1 MPYLGNISLLV
12 DDYDRAIRFF
22 VDKMDFLLVEDSPL
36 EADKRWVVVSPKGK
50 GNCSL
55 LLARAIGNEQRKF
68 VGNQGGGRVFLF
80 LYTENFSGDYSRMK
94 ENGIVFMEEP
104 RQEPYGTV
112 AVFLDLY
119 GNKWDLIE
127 INTGEKT

>member
-12 DDYDRAIRFF
+12 DDYDRAIGFF
-22 VDKMDFLLVEDSPL
+22 VDKMNFLLLEDSPL
-36 EADKRWVVVSPKGK
+36 EADKRWVVVAPKGN

-55 LLARAIGNEQRKF
+55 LLARAIGNDQRKL
-68 VGNQGGGRVFLF
+68 VGKQGGGRVFLF
-80 LYTENFSGDYSRMK
+80 LYTEDFYRDYSRMK
-94 ENGIVFMEEP
+94 ANGIVFMEEP
-104 RQEPYGTV
+104 RREPYGTV

-127 INTGEKT
+127 INAGEAT

>member
-22 VDKMDFLLVEDSPL
+22 VDKMDFLLLEDSPL
-36 EADKRWVVVSPKGK
+36 EADKRWVVVAPKGK

-55 LLARAIGNEQRKF
+55 LLARAIGNDQRKL
-68 VGNQGGGRVFLF
+68 VGKQGGGRVFLF
-80 LYTENFSGDYSRMK
+80 LYTEDFYRDYSRMK
-94 ENGIVFMEEP
+94 ANGIVFMEEP
-104 RQEPYGTV
+104 RREAYGTV

-127 INTGEKT
+127 INAGEET